1 MIFRTTWSSIHLFG
15 QEYMFSFANMVD
27 IDFSFH
33 WKNDW
38 QVCDSESKVFGLNEN
53 RGRCWGD
60 NS

>member
-1 MIFRTTWSSIHLFG
+1 
-15 QEYMFSFANMVD
+15 MFSFAHMVD

>member
-15 QEYMFSFANMVD
+15 QEYMFSFAHMVD

-38 QVCDSESKVFGLNEN
+38 QVCDSENDHKHRYYSWKDG
-53 RGRCWGD
+53 
-60 NS
+60 